1 MFPRLRSLKGRSLET
16 SVSQSAGRSL
26 VVQLRS
32 SGNAVAS
39 GAADVQNQASSA
51 ASQVASEVQQ
61 AGNVEG
67 AMLEPS
73 VANKDWASL

>member
-1 MFPRLRSLKGRSLET
+1 MFPRLRRLKGRSLET

-26 VVQLRS
+26 TVQSRS

-39 GAADVQNQASSA
+39 GAAGVQTQGSSA
-51 ASQVASEVQQ
+51 ASQVAREVQQ
-61 AGNVEG
+61 AGDVEG

-73 VANKDWASL
+73 VANKDWVSL